1 MRVFVTGG
9 SGFIGNALVRR
20 LRRQGHEVRALT
32 RSERAKAIVTE
43 ADAISVQGDITQP
56 GSWQDEVRFGDVV
69 VHAAAFVS
77 DWGPRREFYRVNVD
91 GTKNILDALKK
102 WDGHF
107 IHISSI
113 AVHGFRPGTY
123 TEASPASPDRHPY
136 CDSKARAE
144 RLVDMAIK
152 EGLKASLAR
161 VAGVYGPGDP
171 HFIARFLD
179 QVRSGRIFI
188 VGKGDQPS
196 NLIYIDDII
205 EGMILIAKRE
215 CEPGQ
220 RYVLSDPSAPDVLIM
235 IQHALTGLELRARI
249 QPVPMWIAMA
259 VASVQEMRSHIAKSH
274 PSLTRYAVK
283 AIGNRC
289 VFSTGVTAKKLG
301 WSPKMNVQ
309 EGVARTISWYRKINP
324 SLRPSTTPVQ
334 HS

>member
-20 LRRQGHEVRALT
+20 LRREGHEVRALA
-32 RSERAKAIVTE
+32 RSERAKAMVIET
-43 ADAISVQGDITQP
+43 DAIPVRGDITQP
-56 GSWQDEVRFGDVV
+56 GSWQDEARFGDVV
-69 VHAAAFVS
+69 VHAAALVS

-91 GTKNILDALKK
+91 GTKNILDGLKK

-113 AVHGFRPGTY
+113 AVHGFRPGAY
-123 TEASPASPDRHPY
+123 TETSPASPDRHPY
-136 CDSKARAE
+136 CDSKAEAE

-152 EGLKASLAR
+152 EGLQASLVR
-161 VAGVYGPGDP
+161 IAGVYGPGDP

-205 EGMILIAKRE
+205 EGLILIAKRK

-220 RYVLSDPSAPDVLIM
+220 RYVLSHPSAPDVLSM
-235 IQHALTGLELRARI
+235 VQYALKGLKLRARV
-249 QPVPMWIAMA
+249 QPVPIWIAVA
-259 VASVQEMRSHIAKSH
+259 VASLQEIRSHLAKSR

-283 AIGNRC
+283 AMGNRC
-289 VFSTGVTAKKLG
+289 VFSTEVTAQKLG
-301 WSPKMNVQ
+301 WSPKMSVQ
-309 EGVARTISWYRKINP
+309 EGVARTISWYRKISP
-324 SLRPSTTPVQ
+324 SRRPSTTPAQ